1 MPLYIYIHT
10 HVHVYIV
17 HTYVHTGSI
26 NVRDNGTKVYHYLSY
41 AARSNL
47 LPSLANRGVTLD
59 GEGERER
66 ETEGR
71 EFLIFIG
78 LQTGE
83 IRPAEDPKTRLRL
96 TLDGHERNARRT
108 RRGTLVSSP
117 RFFVPRY
124 RTSFARRPAAARLVT
139 GNGRKRESNGDFTI
153 GVGRWVRSKRY
164 DIA

>member
-1 MPLYIYIHT
+1 MYIQTYT
-10 HVHVYIV
+10 HVY
-17 HTYVHTGSI
+17 TGSI

-47 LPSLANRGVTLD
+47 LPSPANRRITLD
-59 GEGERER
+59 GERER
-66 ETEGR
+66 ETKRRTEGR

-108 RRGTLVSSP
+108 HEGARSFPRR
-117 RFFVPRY
+117 
-124 RTSFARRPAAARLVT
+124 
-139 GNGRKRESNGDFTI
+139 DF
-153 GVGRWVRSKRY
+153 SLL
-164 DIA
+164 

>member
-1 MPLYIYIHT
+1 MYEITVQRYIIISRT
-10 HVHVYIV
+10 PPGQ
-17 HTYVHTGSI
+17 TFCLRES
-26 NVRDNGTKVYHYLSY
+26 
-41 AARSNL
+41 RSN
-47 LPSLANRGVTLD
+47 PRRRGR
-59 GEGERER
+59 ERER